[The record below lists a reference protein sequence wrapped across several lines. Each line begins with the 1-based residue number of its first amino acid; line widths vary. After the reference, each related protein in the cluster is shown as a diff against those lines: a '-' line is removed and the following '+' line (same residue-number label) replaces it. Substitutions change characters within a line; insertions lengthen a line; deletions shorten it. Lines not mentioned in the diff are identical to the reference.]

1 MTARY
6 PPKVTSSA
14 TFVVGIASTIESSAK
29 AGAVIAATG
38 IAPAV
43 IFPTFLATT
52 NCNAIASV

>member
-1 MTARY
+1 
-6 PPKVTSSA
+6 
-14 TFVVGIASTIESSAK
+14 
-29 AGAVIAATG
+29 VIAATG